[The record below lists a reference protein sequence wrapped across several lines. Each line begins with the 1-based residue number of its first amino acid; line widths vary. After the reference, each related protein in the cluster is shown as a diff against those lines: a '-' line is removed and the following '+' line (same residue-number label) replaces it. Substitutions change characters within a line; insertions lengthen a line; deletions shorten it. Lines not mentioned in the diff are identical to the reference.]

1 MDSSPIRVL
10 LVDDD
15 EDDIII
21 ARDLLSDID
30 ESGFQLDW
38 VSSYDDG
45 LKEIGRDQHD
55 VYLVDF
61 RLGPGDGLQLIRD
74 ALENGS
80 KKPLILLTGQ
90 GDREVDVE
98 AMRAGASDYLVKGQ
112 IDANLLERSIRYS
125 IERKRVEAERAVL
138 EEQLLQSQKLESVG
152 QLAGGIAH
160 DFNNLMTPIVGYSQ
174 MALMTLPQGCRERG
188 YIQEI
193 QKAAE
198 RASRLVQ
205 QLLAFSRRQMVQPK
219 VIDLNDLIINI
230 DKMLRRLIDE
240 DIELVLLPTPGLKLV
255 KIDPSQF
262 EQVLVNLTIN
272 ARDAMADGG
281 TLIIETSNVSF
292 DNGYFEGHNDITPGT
307 YVMLA
312 VSDTGVGMSKDVKTR
327 IFEPFF
333 TTKDAGTGTGLG
345 LSTCYGI
352 IAQNSGFIWV
362 YSEPGQGTTFKIYL
376 PSVVGTAEM
385 LYQDIDSGHLPRGS
399 ETILLVE
406 DEEPVREMTVRV
418 LRQQGYN
425 VLEAPN
431 GAEGLRL
438 ARDIPRGDI
447 HLLLTDVVMPLI
459 GGKELSEKFQALHPE
474 SQLIFTSGYT
484 DELIVRHGVLEPGVH
499 FIQKPYSLNTLTRKV
514 REVLDA
520 KIASLPVD

>member
-15 EDDIII
+15 EDDFII
-21 ARDLLSDID
+21 ARDLLSDLD
-30 ESGFQLDW
+30 ASGFQLDW

-45 LKEIGRDQHD
+45 LNEIVRGEHD

-61 RLGPGDGLQLIRD
+61 RLGSSDGLQLIRD
-74 ALENGS
+74 ALEKGS

-112 IDANLLERSIRYS
+112 IDADLLERSIRYS
-125 IERKRVEAERAVL
+125 IERKRVESERAAL

-160 DFNNLMTPIVGYSQ
+160 DFNNLMTPIIGYSQ
-174 MALMTLPQGCRERG
+174 MVLMSLSRECREHG
-188 YIQEI
+188 YVEEI

-205 QLLAFSRRQMVQPK
+205 QLLAFSRKEIVQPK
-219 VIDLNDLIINI
+219 VINLNDLIINI
-230 DKMLRRLIDE
+230 DKMLRRLIGE
-240 DIELVLLPTPGLKLV
+240 DIELVLLPMPELKLV

-272 ARDAMADGG
+272 ARDAMTDGG

-292 DNGYFEGHNDITPGT
+292 DDGYSEGHNEIASGQ
-307 YVMLA
+307 YVMVA
-312 VSDTGVGMSKDVKTR
+312 VSDTGVGMSKDVKTH

-333 TTKDAGTGTGLG
+333 TTKDNATGTGLG

-352 IAQNSGFIWV
+352 IAQSSGYLWV
-362 YSEPGQGTTFKIYL
+362 YSEQGQGTTFKIFL
-376 PSVVGTAEM
+376 PSVGGKPEM
-385 LYQDIDSGHLPRGS
+385 LYQDIASGRLPRGR

-406 DEEPVREMTVRV
+406 DEEPVRELTARV

-431 GAEGLRL
+431 GVEGLQI
-438 ARDIPRGDI
+438 ARECIRGRI
-447 HLLLTDVVMPLI
+447 HLLLTDVIMPLI
-459 GGKELSEKFQALHPE
+459 GGKELSEKFQILHPE

-484 DELIVRHGVLEPGVH
+484 DEAIVRHGVLEPGIH
-499 FIQKPYSLNTLTRKV
+499 FIQKPYSLTMLTRKV
-514 REVLDA
+514 REVLDGRV
-520 KIASLPVD
+520 ASLPVE